1 MTTPTDFLRSIVS
14 SGRKIGDHVKE
25 FDRIFAKIKTY
36 YVNED
41 IKREDELE
49 QRREE
54 MARLL
59 MRQELSRNPTK
70 VKPEAMKPN
79 NV

>member
-1 MTTPTDFLRSIVS
+1 M
-14 SGRKIGDHVKE
+14 KE

-41 IKREDELE
+41 IKREEELE

-54 MARLL
+54 LAKILL
-59 MRQELSRNPTK
+59 KHELSKNPYK
-70 VKPEAMKPN
+70 IKPEQMKI